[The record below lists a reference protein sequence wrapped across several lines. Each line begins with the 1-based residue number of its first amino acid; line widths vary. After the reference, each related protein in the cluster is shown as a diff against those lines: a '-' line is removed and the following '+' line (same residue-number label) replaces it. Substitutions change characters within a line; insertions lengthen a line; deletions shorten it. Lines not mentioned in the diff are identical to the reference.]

1 MRLAFVG
8 GGNMGEAMLAAILE
22 KGLSTVDNV
31 TVSDISESRRRD
43 LKQKYGITVTGDNRR
58 AVSGSEVVVLAVKPQ
73 QLAEVMSE
81 INDCLDASQL
91 VLSIVAGA
99 TIGTLCRGL
108 GHDCVARVMPN
119 TPARIGEGISVWTAT
134 NGVSKEQQNQVAAIL
149 SAMGRQVH
157 VTDEHYL
164 DMATAVS
171 GSGPAYVFLFA
182 EALTSAAVDIG
193 LPGDMARALALETIL
208 GSARFMQG
216 SDRSP
221 AELRR
226 MVTSPGGTTAAALA
240 RLEEGRFIELI
251 SRAVKAAYQRA
262 KELGSSGE

>member
-1 MRLAFVG
+1 
-8 GGNMGEAMLAAILE
+8 
-22 KGLSTVDNV
+22 
-31 TVSDISESRRRD
+31 
-43 LKQKYGITVTGDNRR
+43 
-58 AVSGSEVVVLAVKPQ
+58 
-73 QLAEVMSE
+73 
-81 INDCLDASQL
+81 
-91 VLSIVAGA
+91 
-99 TIGTLCRGL
+99 
-108 GHDCVARVMPN
+108 
-119 TPARIGEGISVWTAT
+119 
-134 NGVSKEQQNQVAAIL
+134 
-149 SAMGRQVH
+149 MGRQVY
-157 VTDEHYL
+157 VADERYL

-208 GSARFMQG
+208 GSARFMQS

-240 RLEEGRFIELI
+240 RLEEGRFVELI

-262 KELGSSGE
+262 QELGNSGNKQPS

>member
-1 MRLAFVG
+1 MKLAFIG

-22 KGLSTVDNV
+22 KGLSTAENV
-31 TVSDISESRRRD
+31 TVSDISEPRRRY
-43 LKQKYGITVTGDNRR
+43 LKQKYGITVTGDNRQA
-58 AVSGSEVVVLAVKPQ
+58 AVESDVVVLAIKPQ
-73 QLAEVMSE
+73 QLAEAMSG
-81 INDCLDASQL
+81 LSGRLHAAQL

-99 TIGTLCRGL
+99 GTGTLCRGL
-108 GHDCVARVMPN
+108 GHNRVIRVMPN
-119 TPARIGEGISVWTAT
+119 TPAQIGEGISVWTAT
-134 NGVSKEQQNQVAAIL
+134 AEVSEEQKAQAAAIL
-149 SAMGRQVH
+149 GAMGRQVY
-157 VTDEHYL
+157 VTDERYL

-193 LPGDMARALALETIL
+193 LPDDMARELALETVL

-216 SDRSP
+216 SDRPP

-240 RLEEGRFIELI
+240 RLEKGQFTELI
-251 SRAVKAAYQRA
+251 KQAVRAAYERA
-262 KELGSSGE
+262 KELGN